1 MMVGRGLGGRIETTV
16 LDVRRDDQVREWISG
31 LAKKEGKLDGAA
43 NVAGVSGSSKPCSVE
58 NIVPPPSPLLFP
70 PSPFPPIRHSV
81 PRSWLWRFI
90 LFQGLTK

>member
-58 NIVPPPSPLLFP
+58 NIVPPPNPVFYSPLPFS
-70 PSPFPPIRHSV
+70 PSSSFFSV
-81 PRSWLWRFI
+81 VPGHDAW
-90 LFQGLTK
+90 